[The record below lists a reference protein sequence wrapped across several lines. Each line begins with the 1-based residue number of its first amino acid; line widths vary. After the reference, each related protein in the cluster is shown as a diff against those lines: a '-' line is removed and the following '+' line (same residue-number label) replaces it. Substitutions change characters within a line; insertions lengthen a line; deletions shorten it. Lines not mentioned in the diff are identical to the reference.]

1 MTNEIEIMPSTAIDN
16 TRNFVKPYP
25 DNTPM
30 LPVRPRV
37 EIMRDSHPVVML
49 PDTGITQIVRA
60 DNHPEQRAIAL
71 LKKTSAVSGALAV
84 STLAA
89 MFVLG
94 EVLFFAWLAM
104 ASIEFCIVFVVLAMW
119 DWKETPASQQHKA
132 LSSTLRMMELEQRK
146 RLEAQYGRN

>member
-1 MTNEIEIMPSTAIDN
+1 MNTITIHDKNGVREIERDTQPLA
-16 TRNFVKPYP
+16 
-25 DNTPM
+25 
-30 LPVRPRV
+30 VRPRV
-37 EIMRDSHPVVML
+37 EIMRDVHPIVTL